1 MSFKKIFSIIF
12 FIVLLLSCFNEG
24 VDSPLRAPASIYQYK
39 VISYTS
45 SAIECRGHVDDR
57 DVEGTLLETV
67 PLGPRGQAPIN
78 ICGEEL
84 SSLKSDRIRL
94 Y

>member
-1 MSFKKIFSIIF
+1 MPLKKIFSIIF
-12 FIVLLLSCFNEG
+12 FIILLLSCLDEG

-45 SAIECRGHVDDR
+45 SAIECRGHTDER
-57 DVEGTLLETV
+57 DIEGTLLETV
-67 PLGPRGQAPIN
+67 PLGPQGQAPTN

-84 SSLKSDRIRL
+84 GSLNSDKIRL